1 MKDNTSS
8 KSNQMN
14 IFIVLRDLL
23 RNALFI
29 FMAAMIGFFGVTLY
43 GRYIR
48 VPEYTSSST
57 LVVTAKSTTY
67 ANAYAALSTASSM
80 AGVLKEVFE
89 SDILMQKVRES
100 EGNLPGGISVSANVI
115 SGTNLLVLEVTA
127 NDPKTAYIVSNSILS
142 NYNGISDYLFSNAVL
157 EIVSEPQIP
166 TAASNSFNLPMYRI
180 FAAIAMAALVAAIVV
195 VDSMTRKTFKTV
207 YSAQEELEGDCFGV
221 ITHEKKLQTLRSF
234 IRRPR
239 KSVLI
244 SSPTCSFAFEE
255 SNRKF
260 AENLRFKMDQNGCK
274 RVLVTSVAENE
285 GKSTVSANLAIAL
298 SSMGKRVLLVDVDF
312 RKPALYKIVEREK
325 KSVPDIISYIDGES
339 DIDDIIRKFS
349 RTGVD
354 MIMNFGSK
362 KDSASYIRSLK
373 LQELLDY
380 ADKHYDYIVLDS
392 SPIIVGTDVQLISD
406 IVDCSLIVIR
416 HDFVRLAD
424 INTAIDDIK
433 DGSAN
438 YLGYVLNDYREFN
451 MRVTGDNVYG
461 YGNYDNYEYG
471 KAVTSSKVEER
482 K

>member
-298 SSMGKRVLLVDVDF
+298 SSMGKRVLIVDVDF

-362 KDSASYIRSLK
+362 KDSATYIRSLK

>member
-195 VDSMTRKTFKTV
+195 VDSMTRKTFKTI

-312 RKPALYKIVEREK
+312 RKPALYKIMEREK

>member
-362 KDSASYIRSLK
+362 KDSATYIRSLK

>member
-1 MKDNTSS
+1 MKETTTT

-14 IFIVLRDLL
+14 IFIVLRDVWH
-23 RNALFI
+23 NAMFI
-29 FMAAMIGFFGVTLY
+29 LMAAIIGFSAVTIY
-43 GRYIR
+43 GRYVR

-57 LVVTAKSTTY
+57 LVVAAKSTTY

-89 SDILMQKVRES
+89 SDILMQKVEES
-100 EGNLPGGISVSANVI
+100 EGNLPAGISVSANVI

-127 NDPKTAYIVSNSILS
+127 NDPKTAYVVSNSILK

-157 EIVSEPQIP
+157 ETVSEPQIP
-166 TAASNSFNLPMYRI
+166 TVESNSFNMKMYRLI
-180 FAAIAMAALVAAIVV
+180 AAIAMAALYVIAVV
-195 VDSMTRKTFKTV
+195 TSCITRKTFKTV
-207 YSAQEELEGDCFGV
+207 YSAQEELDGDCFGV
-221 ITHEKKLQTLRSF
+221 ISHEKKLQTFRSF
-234 IRRPR
+234 IRKPR

-244 SSPTCSFAFEE
+244 NSPTCSFSFEE

-260 AENLRFKMDQNGCK
+260 AENLRFKMDQNGYK

-285 GKSTVSANLAIAL
+285 GKSTVSTNLAIAL

-312 RKPALYKIVEREK
+312 RKPALYKITEREK
-325 KSVPDIISYIDGES
+325 KSIPDLVSYIDGQS
-339 DIDDIIRKFS
+339 DFDDIIRKFS

-362 KDSASYIRSLK
+362 KESTVYIHSVR

-380 ADKHYDYIVLDS
+380 ADKKYDYIVLDS
-392 SPIIVGTDVQLISD
+392 SPIIVGTDVQLVSD
-406 IVDCSLIVIR
+406 IVDCSLIVVR
-416 HDFVRLAD
+416 HDYVRLSD
-424 INTAIDDIK
+424 INTAIEDIK
-433 DGSAN
+433 EGNAK

-451 MRVTGDNVYG
+451 MHVTGDSIYG
-461 YGNYDNYEYG
+461 YSHYENYEYG
-471 KAVTSSKVEER
+471 KTAENNYIEER

>member
-207 YSAQEELEGDCFGV
+207 YSAQEELDGDCFGV

-260 AENLRFKMDQNGCK
+260 AENLRFKMDQNDCK

-285 GKSTVSANLAIAL
+285 GKSTVSTNLAIAL

-312 RKPALYKIVEREK
+312 RKPALYKIMDREK

-362 KDSASYIRSLK
+362 KDSATYIRSLK

>member
-1 MKDNTSS
+1 MNDNTTS

-14 IFIVLRDLL
+14 IFIVLRDIL

-29 FMAAMIGFFGVTLY
+29 LMAAIIGFSAVTIY
-43 GRYIR
+43 GRYVR

-57 LVVTAKSTTY
+57 LVVAAKNTTY

-89 SDILMQKVRES
+89 SDILMQKVKES

-115 SGTNLLVLEVTA
+115 SGTNLLVLSVTA
-127 NDPKTAYIVSNSILS
+127 NDPKTAYIVSNSILK

-166 TAASNSFNLPMYRI
+166 TVESNSFNMNMYRI
-180 FAAIAMAALVAAIVV
+180 IAALAMAAIAVGAVV
-195 VDSMTRKTFKTV
+195 TSCITRKTFKSI
-207 YSAQEELEGDCFGV
+207 YNAQEELEGDCFGV
-221 ITHEKKLQTLRSF
+221 IVHEKKLQTFRSF
-234 IRRPR
+234 LRKPR

-244 SSPTCSFAFEE
+244 NSPTCSFSFEE

-260 AENLRFKMDQNGCK
+260 AENLRFKMDKNNYK

-285 GKSTVSANLAIAL
+285 GKSTVSTNLAIAL
-298 SSMGKRVLLVDVDF
+298 SSMGKKVLLIDVDF
-312 RKPALYKIVEREK
+312 RKPALYKITEREK
-325 KSVPDIISYIDGES
+325 RSIPDLVSYIEGQS
-339 DIDDIIRKFS
+339 DCEDIIRKFS

-362 KDSASYIRSLK
+362 KDATTYIRSLK
-373 LQELLDY
+373 LEELLEY
-380 ADKHYDYIVLDS
+380 AEKKYDYIILDS
-392 SPIIVGTDVQLISD
+392 SPIIVGTDVQLVSD

-416 HDFVRLAD
+416 QDYVRLAD

-433 DGSAN
+433 EGNSK
-438 YLGYVLNDYREFN
+438 YFGYVLNDYREFN
-451 MRVTGDNVYG
+451 IHVSGDNIYSF
-461 YGNYDNYEYG
+461 GNYDNYDYG
-471 KAVTSSKVEER
+471 KTAVNNQIEER

>member
-1 MKDNTSS
+1 
-8 KSNQMN
+8 MN

-339 DIDDIIRKFS
+339 DIDDIILKFS

>member
-23 RNALFI
+23 RNAFFI
-29 FMAAMIGFFGVTLY
+29 LMAAMIGFFGVTLY

-57 LVVTAKSTTY
+57 LVVTAKNTTY

-89 SDILMQKVRES
+89 SDILMQKVKES

-180 FAAIAMAALVAAIVV
+180 FAAIAMAALVAAVVV

-234 IRRPR
+234 IRRPH

-362 KDSASYIRSLK
+362 KDSATYIRSLK

-416 HDFVRLAD
+416 HDFVRLTD

>member
-1 MKDNTSS
+1 
-8 KSNQMN
+8 MN

-362 KDSASYIRSLK
+362 KDSATYIRSLK

-424 INTAIDDIK
+424 TNTAIDDIK

>member
-1 MKDNTSS
+1 
-8 KSNQMN
+8 MN

-312 RKPALYKIVEREK
+312 RKPALYKIMEREK

-362 KDSASYIRSLK
+362 KDSATYIRSLK

-471 KAVTSSKVEER
+471 KAVTNSKVEER

>member
-312 RKPALYKIVEREK
+312 RKPALYKIMEREK

-339 DIDDIIRKFS
+339 DIDNIIRKFS

>member
-260 AENLRFKMDQNGCK
+260 AENLRFKMDQNDCK

-285 GKSTVSANLAIAL
+285 GKSTVSTNLAIAL

-312 RKPALYKIVEREK
+312 RKPALYKIMDREK

-362 KDSASYIRSLK
+362 KDSATYIRSLK

-471 KAVTSSKVEER
+471 KAVTNSKVEER

>member
-285 GKSTVSANLAIAL
+285 GKSTVSTNLAIAL

-312 RKPALYKIVEREK
+312 RKPALYKIMDREK

-362 KDSASYIRSLK
+362 KDSATYIRSLK

-471 KAVTSSKVEER
+471 KAVTNSKVEER

>member
-349 RTGVD
+349 RTAVD

-362 KDSASYIRSLK
+362 KDSATYIRSLK

>member
-1 MKDNTSS
+1 
-8 KSNQMN
+8 MN

-339 DIDDIIRKFS
+339 DIDDIILKFS

-362 KDSASYIRSLK
+362 KDSATYIRSLK

>member
-8 KSNQMN
+8 KLNQMN

-362 KDSASYIRSLK
+362 KDSATYIRSLK

>member
-285 GKSTVSANLAIAL
+285 GKSTVSTNLAIAL

-312 RKPALYKIVEREK
+312 RKPALYKIMDREK

>member
-57 LVVTAKSTTY
+57 LVVTAKNTTY

-298 SSMGKRVLLVDVDF
+298 SSMGKRVLIVDVDF

-362 KDSASYIRSLK
+362 KDSATYIRSLK

>member
-1 MKDNTSS
+1 
-8 KSNQMN
+8 MN

>member
-1 MKDNTSS
+1 
-8 KSNQMN
+8 MN

-207 YSAQEELEGDCFGV
+207 YSAQEELDGDCFGV

-285 GKSTVSANLAIAL
+285 GKSTVSTNLAIAL

-312 RKPALYKIVEREK
+312 RKPALYKIMDREK

>member
-1 MKDNTSS
+1 
-8 KSNQMN
+8 MN

-312 RKPALYKIVEREK
+312 RKPALYKIMEREK

-362 KDSASYIRSLK
+362 KDSATYIRSLK

>member
-1 MKDNTSS
+1 
-8 KSNQMN
+8 MN

-312 RKPALYKIVEREK
+312 RKPALYKIMEREK

>member
-1 MKDNTSS
+1 
-8 KSNQMN
+8 MN

-362 KDSASYIRSLK
+362 KDSATYIRSLK

-416 HDFVRLAD
+416 HDFVRLTD

>member
-312 RKPALYKIVEREK
+312 RKPALYKIMEREK
-325 KSVPDIISYIDGES
+325 KSVPDIISYIDSES

-362 KDSASYIRSLK
+362 KDSATYIRSLK

>member
-57 LVVTAKSTTY
+57 LVVTAKNTTY

-142 NYNGISDYLFSNAVL
+142 NYSGISDYLFSNAVL

-221 ITHEKKLQTLRSF
+221 IAHEKKLQTLRSF
-234 IRRPR
+234 IRRPH

-285 GKSTVSANLAIAL
+285 GKSTVSTNLAIAL

-312 RKPALYKIVEREK
+312 RKPALYKIMEREK

>member
-221 ITHEKKLQTLRSF
+221 IAHEKKLQTLRSF

-362 KDSASYIRSLK
+362 KDSATYIRSLK

>member
-1 MKDNTSS
+1 
-8 KSNQMN
+8 MN

-260 AENLRFKMDQNGCK
+260 AENLRFKMDQNDCK

-285 GKSTVSANLAIAL
+285 GKSTVSTNLAIAL

-312 RKPALYKIVEREK
+312 RKPALYKIMDREK

>member
-207 YSAQEELEGDCFGV
+207 YSAQEELDGDCFGV

-285 GKSTVSANLAIAL
+285 GKSTVSTNLAIAL

-312 RKPALYKIVEREK
+312 RKPALYKIMDREK

>member
-100 EGNLPGGISVSANVI
+100 EGNLPGGITVSANVI

-127 NDPKTAYIVSNSILS
+127 NDPKTAYIASNSILS

-362 KDSASYIRSLK
+362 KDSATYIRSLK